1 MNRND
6 ARKIAQIITNE
17 QLQQMFDNAKKGIK
31 DWTKVSSINK
41 GFTKGTV
48 WNIFT
53 KDFDVNNRINILG
66 KINMIREFG
75 KFLPAELKPE
85 KKKKQIKS
93 PVHQDPIFK
102 VSK

>member
-6 ARKIAQIITNE
+6 ARKIAQMITNE
-17 QLQQMFDNAKKGIK
+17 QLQQMFDNAQKGIK
-31 DWTKVSSINK
+31 DWTKVSSCNK
-41 GFTKGTV
+41 GFTKGV
-48 WNIFT
+48 AWNILV
-53 KDFDVNNRINILG
+53 KSFDLNYDYHILA
-66 KINMIREFG
+66 KTNMIREFG
-75 KFLPAELKPE
+75 EFLPDVSKPE